1 MPMDNKTYAIKV
13 ADMMGVK
20 TPTKEEFDGDCH
32 VCLPYYP
39 LPRKPAIQYG
49 STWENPRGDTLFDP
63 ATDPASAHVW
73 ETWLMDNDWKIIEKK
88 YGKHKYYFSMKQHVV
103 EGHHYKHEG
112 KDSTPLLALKAA
124 SEKFFEANK

>member
-13 ADMMGVK
+13 ADIMGVK

-49 STWENPRGDTLFDP
+49 STWENPRGNALFNP
-63 ATDPASAHVW
+63 ATDPASAHAW
-73 ETWLMDNDWKIIEKK
+73 ETWLMDNHWYVCK
-88 YGKHKYYFSMKQHVV
+88 YGDFSSNGYICQIYNIGSGVYV
-103 EGHHYKHEG
+103 SFGE
-112 KDSTPLLALKAA
+112 TPLLALKAA
-124 SEKFFEANK
+124 SEKFLKENK